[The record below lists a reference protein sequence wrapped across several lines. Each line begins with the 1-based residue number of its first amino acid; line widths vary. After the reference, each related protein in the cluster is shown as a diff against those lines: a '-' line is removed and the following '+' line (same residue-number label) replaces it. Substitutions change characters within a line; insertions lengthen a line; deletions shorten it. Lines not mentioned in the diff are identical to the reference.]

1 MSFLKN
7 KKKKEKCS
15 WLPLCLLAYIFLVYI
30 EIKLTGK
37 KGKNEKRQSN
47 PWSLNIIYLVGK
59 IFKDAR
65 GSIAHKLPIVEN
77 INNGPTSI

>member
-30 EIKLTGK
+30 EMKLIGK
-37 KGKNEKRQSN
+37 EAKRTSN
-47 PWSLNIIYLVGK
+47 PWSLNIIYLLGK

-65 GSIAHKLPIVEN
+65 GSIAHELPIVEN